1 MSSKK
6 NNRFIKLKKKI
17 ESLDPIHHLKI
28 LDILNN
34 NNISYTENR
43 YGVHILMNNFN
54 DELIQKIEEFL
65 IYIKNQEE
73 NLQNIEK
80 LKKEFKKD
88 FFDNNDSLSNQL
100 NNKNNTPNNNKND
113 IKENTILYTE

>member
-1 MSSKK
+1 MST
-6 NNRFIKLKKKI
+6 NNNNHYIKLKKKI
-17 ESLDPIHHLKI
+17 ENLDPIHHLKI

-43 YGVHILMNNFN
+43 YGVHILMNNF
-54 DELIQKIEEFL
+54 DDVLIKKLEKFL

-88 FFDNNDSLSNQL
+88 FFDNNDVLSNQI
-100 NNKNNTPNNNKND
+100 NNSNNDNKND
-113 IKENTILYTE
+113 IKENTIVYTE